1 MRHPALGVFSQVI
14 VAALLAAGA
23 AAVAPRQ
30 PSQTTPQDPQRPTFR
45 TEANFVRV
53 DVYPTSGGK
62 PLLDLRKEEFE
73 VLEDGRP
80 QAIETFEHV
89 RISAGGPQSERAD
102 PGSIEAMR
110 QAAANPRSRIFVIFL
125 DAPHVT
131 ADGARNIGQ
140 ALDPVPRS
148 LARARRSRRRHDALD
163 VSGRRGPRAKDP
175 RHRERAARRVLGPAV
190 HDGRG
195 PARANLQVVL
205 PGPAAGA
212 RAGQVRLRSRE
223 DPHGQ
228 TARSPQPRSAARSRA
243 VFAGRPGRAKGH
255 HRGHRGLGVVPAG

>member
-1 MRHPALGVFSQVI
+1 M
-14 VAALLAAGA
+14 AALLAAGA
-23 AAVAPRQ
+23 AAVAPQQ

-131 ADGARNIGQ
+131 GRRRAQHRPGAH
-140 ALDPVPRS
+140 PVPGS
-148 LARARRSRRRHDALD
+148 LARRPTIS
-163 VSGRRGPRAKDP
+163 
-175 RHRERAARRVLGPAV
+175 
-190 HDGRG
+190 
-195 PARANLQVVL
+195 
-205 PGPAAGA
+205 
-212 RAGQVRLRSRE
+212 
-223 DPHGQ
+223 
-228 TARSPQPRSAARSRA
+228 SAS
-243 VFAGRPGRAKGH
+243 
-255 HRGHRGLGVVPAG
+255 